1 VWNWHLTH
9 NTGAAFSFLANAGG
23 WQHGFFI
30 ALATLISVV
39 LAVALRKVAREDWRN
54 AFPFA
59 LIIAGALG
67 NLVDRLRFG
76 YVVDFVEWYAGG
88 FYWPVFNLA
97 DSCIVVGRVLMVFYS
112 IRLREPVPDGDRAG
126 QPARILRRRRP
137 RDRDRQ
143 ARDRDAGRADL
154 RAPRGG
160 PQPLRGRGP
169 APARRR
175 FSSRN

>member
-1 VWNWHLTH
+1 MATAVMPKSNALPWLWLSALLIGLDQATKWLAVSSLPYQQQVGFIPGFWNWHLTH

-39 LAVALRKVAREDWRN
+39 LAVALRRVAREDWRN

-76 YVVDFVEWYAGG
+76 YVVDFVEWYVGD

-97 DSCIVVGRVLMVFYS
+97 DSCIVVGAVLMVLYS
-112 IRLREPVPDGDRAG
+112 LGQREPA
-126 QPARILRRRRP
+126 A
-137 RDRDRQ
+137 
-143 ARDRDAGRADL
+143 
-154 RAPRGG
+154 
-160 PQPLRGRGP
+160 
-169 APARRR
+169 
-175 FSSRN
+175 

>member
-1 VWNWHLTH
+1 MATAVLPKENALPWLWLSALLVGLDQASKWLAVSSLPYQVQVPFVPGVWNWHLTH

-39 LAVALRKVAREDWRN
+39 LAVALRRVAREDWRN

-67 NLVDRLRFG
+67 NVIDRLRLG
-76 YVVDFVEWYAGG
+76 YVVDFVEWYVGS

-97 DSCIVVGRVLMVFYS
+97 DSCIVVGAVLMVVYS
-112 IRLREPVPDGDRAG
+112 LAQREAPPV
-126 QPARILRRRRP
+126 
-137 RDRDRQ
+137 
-143 ARDRDAGRADL
+143 
-154 RAPRGG
+154 
-160 PQPLRGRGP
+160 
-169 APARRR
+169 
-175 FSSRN
+175 

>member
-1 VWNWHLTH
+1 MSTAVMPKSNALPWLWLSALLIGLDQATKWLAVASLPYQQQVGFIPGFWNWHLTH

-39 LAVALRKVAREDWRN
+39 LAVALRRVAREDWRN

-76 YVVDFVEWYAGG
+76 FVVDFVEWYAGD

-97 DSCIVVGRVLMVFYS
+97 DSCIVVGAVLMVLYS
-112 IRLREPVPDGDRAG
+112 VFQREPSA
-126 QPARILRRRRP
+126 
-137 RDRDRQ
+137 
-143 ARDRDAGRADL
+143 
-154 RAPRGG
+154 
-160 PQPLRGRGP
+160 
-169 APARRR
+169 
-175 FSSRN
+175 

>member
-1 VWNWHLTH
+1 MSTAVMPKSNALPWLWLSALLIGLDQATKWLAVASLPYQQQVGFIPGFWNWHLTH

-39 LAVALRKVAREDWRN
+39 LAVALRRVAREDWRN

-76 YVVDFVEWYAGG
+76 FVVDFVEWYAGD

-97 DSCIVVGRVLMVFYS
+97 DSCIVVGAVLMVLYS
-112 IRLREPVPDGDRAG
+112 LGQRETTA
-126 QPARILRRRRP
+126 
-137 RDRDRQ
+137 
-143 ARDRDAGRADL
+143 
-154 RAPRGG
+154 
-160 PQPLRGRGP
+160 
-169 APARRR
+169 
-175 FSSRN
+175 

>member
-1 VWNWHLTH
+1 MATAVLPKSNALPWLWLSALLIGLDQATKWLAVSSLPYQVQVSFIPGLWNWHLTH

-39 LAVALRKVAREDWRN
+39 LAVALRRVAREDWRN

-67 NLVDRLRFG
+67 NLVDRLRLG
-76 YVVDFVEWYAGG
+76 YVVDFVEWYVGD

-97 DSCIVVGRVLMVFYS
+97 DSCIVVGAVLMVLYS
-112 IRLREPVPDGDRAG
+112 LLQREAPPV
-126 QPARILRRRRP
+126 
-137 RDRDRQ
+137 
-143 ARDRDAGRADL
+143 
-154 RAPRGG
+154 
-160 PQPLRGRGP
+160 
-169 APARRR
+169 
-175 FSSRN
+175 

>member
-1 VWNWHLTH
+1 MSTAVMPKSNALPWLWLSALLIGLDQATKWLAVASLPYQQQVGFIPGFWNWHLTH

-39 LAVALRKVAREDWRN
+39 LAVALRRVAREDWRN

-76 YVVDFVEWYAGG
+76 FVVDFVEWYAGD

-97 DSCIVVGRVLMVFYS
+97 DSCIVVGAVLMVLYS
-112 IRLREPVPDGDRAG
+112 VFQREPA
-126 QPARILRRRRP
+126 A
-137 RDRDRQ
+137 
-143 ARDRDAGRADL
+143 
-154 RAPRGG
+154 
-160 PQPLRGRGP
+160 
-169 APARRR
+169 
-175 FSSRN
+175 

>member
-1 VWNWHLTH
+1 MSAAVLPKQNALIWLWLSAVLILLDQATKWLAVASLPYQVQVAFVPGFWNWHLTH

-39 LAVALRKVAREDWRN
+39 LAVALRRVAREDWRN

-59 LIIAGALG
+59 LIVAGALG

-76 YVVDFVEWYAGG
+76 YVVDFVEWYLGS

-97 DSCIVVGRVLMVFYS
+97 DSCIVVGAVLMVWFS
-112 IRLREPVPDGDRAG
+112 LSHREAE
-126 QPARILRRRRP
+126 
-137 RDRDRQ
+137 
-143 ARDRDAGRADL
+143 
-154 RAPRGG
+154 
-160 PQPLRGRGP
+160 
-169 APARRR
+169 
-175 FSSRN
+175 S

>member
-1 VWNWHLTH
+1 MSTAVMPKTNALPWLWLSALLIGLDQATKWLAVASLPYQQQVGFIPGFWNWHLTH

-30 ALATLISVV
+30 VLATLISVV
-39 LAVALRKVAREDWRN
+39 LAVALRRVAREDWRN

-76 YVVDFVEWYAGG
+76 YVVDFVEWYAGS

-97 DSCIVVGRVLMVFYS
+97 DSCIVVGAVLMVYYS
-112 IRLREPVPDGDRAG
+112 LVQREPA
-126 QPARILRRRRP
+126 A
-137 RDRDRQ
+137 
-143 ARDRDAGRADL
+143 
-154 RAPRGG
+154 
-160 PQPLRGRGP
+160 
-169 APARRR
+169 
-175 FSSRN
+175 

>member
-1 VWNWHLTH
+1 MSTAVMPKSNALPWLWLSALLIGLDQATKWLAVASLPYQQQVGFIPGFWNWHLTH

-39 LAVALRKVAREDWRN
+39 LAVALRKVSREDWRN

-76 YVVDFVEWYAGG
+76 YVVDFVEWYAGD

-97 DSCIVVGRVLMVFYS
+97 DSCIVVGAVLMVAYS
-112 IRLREPVPDGDRAG
+112 LGQRESA
-126 QPARILRRRRP
+126 A
-137 RDRDRQ
+137 
-143 ARDRDAGRADL
+143 
-154 RAPRGG
+154 
-160 PQPLRGRGP
+160 
-169 APARRR
+169 
-175 FSSRN
+175 